1 MNDMMPP
8 ETSFMSLDA
17 IEARQR
23 TQRFQPRRQ
32 NVVNYSPAHELGER
46 DGVIDPLAWD
56 GKPVPPRQWIVEGL
70 IPRGEVTM
78 LTGNGGEGKSLITMQ
93 LLTATAINSRWLG
106 KAVPRIKSLGVYCE
120 DDAAELQRR
129 SDGILRHHGRSFAD
143 MDGLMLVS
151 RKGMDSVM
159 YDAQFNDMVGQ
170 PTAFYER
177 VRKTALGWGAE
188 LLVLDSLYNFFGG
201 NENARPQANQFVN
214 MLASIAQEINGA
226 VVIVAHPSR
235 AGMSTGSGDA
245 GSTAWHNAV
254 RSRLYLHREKVEP
267 WELEKNPKARG
278 DLVLSPM
285 KSNYCA
291 PEDAIKL
298 VWERGCFVPIIT
310 PQTSTEEYVRRTF
323 RND

>member
-1 MNDMMPP
+1 MNDMPP
-8 ETSFMSLDA
+8 EASFMSLSA
-17 IEARQR
+17 LESRERSSRYNQR
-23 TQRFQPRRQ
+23 KQE
-32 NVVNYSPAHELGER
+32 NVVHLGIHELGDR
-46 DGVIDPLAWD
+46 DGRIDPLLWE

-93 LLTATAINSRWLG
+93 LLVATAINSRWLG

-120 DDAAELQRR
+120 DDPEELQRR

-143 MDGLMLVS
+143 LDGMMLVS
-151 RKGMDSVM
+151 RKGMDSTM
-159 YDAQFNDMVGQ
+159 YEAMFNDMVGR
-170 PTAFYER
+170 PSAFYER
-177 VRKTALGWGAE
+177 VRKTAIGWGAE
-188 LLVLDSLYNFFGG
+188 LIVLDSLYNFFGG

-214 MLASIAQEINGA
+214 MLASIAQEIHGA

-254 RSRLYLHREKVEP
+254 RSRLYLHREKPEP
-267 WELEKNPKARG
+267 WVLEKDPKARG
-278 DLVLSPM
+278 DLLLSPM

-298 VWERGCFVPIIT
+298 VWERGCFVPVIT
-310 PQTSTEEYVRRTF
+310 PTTSTEEYIRRTF
-323 RND
+323 HND